1 MNKQEIY
8 KYLKDNHINHKTFEH
23 EAVYTMPELDNVYLP
38 YLENIAKN
46 LFVRDDKKHNYYLI
60 TVKGDKRVDL
70 KEFRKKHDLRSLS
83 FASLDDLINI
93 LSLSP
98 GSLTSFG
105 LLNDIEHK
113 VTLYLYMAFKDT
125 IIGIHP
131 NDNTATVY
139 LNTQDLINIIET
151 HGNKVIMIEI

>member
-23 EAVYTMPELDNVYLP
+23 EAVYTMSELDNVYLP
-38 YLENIAKN
+38 YPENIAKN

-83 FASLDDLINI
+83 FASLDDLMNI
-93 LSLSP
+93 LSLSS
-98 GSLTSFG
+98 GSLTPFG

-113 VTLYLYMAFKDT
+113 VTLYLDMAFKDT